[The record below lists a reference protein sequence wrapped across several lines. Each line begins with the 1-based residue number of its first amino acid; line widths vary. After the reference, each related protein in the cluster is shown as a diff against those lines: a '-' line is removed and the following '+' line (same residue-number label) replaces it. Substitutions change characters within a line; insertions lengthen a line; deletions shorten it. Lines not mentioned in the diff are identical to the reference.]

1 MARPY
6 GDDRD
11 FQGTRRGSHPG
22 PVPGARR
29 RRSGG
34 SLGPR
39 RPREGRL
46 RIPERTLSVLAAGTR
61 AARPDVGRVRGEP
74 DDRGPR
80 GTEAPH
86 RDAPARR
93 LGPVGRDATAPS
105 LLQARHP
112 VREGRHG
119 PAIPRKRPIGI
130 LPGGPR
136 RRRRRRRRPHRTDFR
151 TRGRSDGIR
160 GRRRGPGGGTGGLV
174 PANSSDSTPSLE
186 DRVAEPDERRL
197 GLELLRLREERPEPR
212 VAIVLLV
219 GLVIRSDDVKD
230 VILDAASLLASA
242 ARTDEASLEE
252 PTSAREVVPDRDLL
266 GLEHR
271 FEIRRTIGRN
281 PEDNRGRLRRLGRGD
296 FGFPSHASTMLEGL
310 LKSKPVTGEKGLPV
324 SRDGPAMHSNIARE
338 RASHPKP
345 TVLSDFILGSQDGIV
360 NVLGIIL
367 GLSAATRDIRI
378 ILVATLAALGAES
391 IAMGAVAY
399 TSTRARRRLYL
410 SQVVQERR
418 EMKEIPQTERDEV
431 REILTGW
438 GYQGADL
445 EEIVERICRNPT
457 AELEFMMSF

>member
-11 FQGTRRGSHPG
+11 FQRTRRGSRPD

-29 RRSGG
+29 RRSGK

-39 RPREGRL
+39 RPCEGRL
-46 RIPERTLSVLAAGTR
+46 RIPERTLSVLAAGPR
-61 AARPDVGRVRGEP
+61 AAGPDVGRVRGEP

-93 LGPVGRDATAPS
+93 LGPVAGDATPPS
-105 LLQARHP
+105 LLQARNP

-119 PAIPRKRPIGI
+119 PAFPRERPIGI
-130 LPGGPR
+130 LPRGPR
-136 RRRRRRRRPHRTDFR
+136 GRRRRRRRPHRTDFR

-219 GLVIRSDDVKD
+219 GLVIRGDDVKE
-230 VILDAASLLASA
+230 VILDAASLLTPADCA
-242 ARTDEASLEE
+242 DEASLQE
-252 PTSAREVVPDRDLL
+252 PTPAREVVPDRELL

-271 FEIRRTIGRN
+271 FEILRMIRGDS
-281 PEDNRGRLRRLGRGD
+281 EDNRRRLRRL
-296 FGFPSHASTMLEGL
+296 
-310 LKSKPVTGEKGLPV
+310 
-324 SRDGPAMHSNIARE
+324 
-338 RASHPKP
+338 
-345 TVLSDFILGSQDGIV
+345 
-360 NVLGIIL
+360 
-367 GLSAATRDIRI
+367 
-378 ILVATLAALGAES
+378 
-391 IAMGAVAY
+391 
-399 TSTRARRRLYL
+399 
-410 SQVVQERR
+410 
-418 EMKEIPQTERDEV
+418 
-431 REILTGW
+431 
-438 GYQGADL
+438 
-445 EEIVERICRNPT
+445 
-457 AELEFMMSF
+457 